1 MQGPDTL
8 KHDILILG
16 GGPSGLS
23 TALHLM
29 QIAPHLARRILILER
44 GHYPRFKLYVDVE
57 IILERLGLEVREVEH
72 GYLF

>member
-1 MQGPDTL
+1 MQEPDML
-8 KHDILILG
+8 KREILILC

-29 QIAPHLARRILILER
+29 QIAPHLARQILILER
-44 GHYPRFKLYVDVE
+44 GHYPRFKLCVDAE
-57 IILERLGLEVREVEH
+57 IILERLGLEVREVLH